1 MRILPLA
8 LILAAVLPLSAQAI
22 TIKTIPPKT
31 QAACKNQAAEQID
44 LLFVLDTTGSMGGLI
59 QGAKTKIWR
68 IVNDVMQNQRC
79 GADVRVGLIGYR
91 DKDDEYVTRRVNL
104 NQDLD
109 EVYAELMAFKAAG
122 GGDEPEHVRLALH
135 EGVNQMNW
143 RANSKKVLFLVGDA
157 PPKDSYIE
165 TPSVNHTAQ
174 KAKQKGIIINTL
186 LAGDSKSTA
195 KVWQSVAQ
203 YGGGE
208 YFTIPQDGG
217 GSVAVTTPY
226 DDQLSTLSGQLDQVY
241 LPYGDR
247 QVRHAAVAKSASKLS
262 SIAAAPKEA
271 QAERSI
277 NKSIN
282 KQAYSQDDFVQSIE
296 NGKVKLDSIDS
307 KQLPDNMQA
316 MSASERQRYVEAQI
330 QKRQQLKQEIAQVS
344 KQREDYLQNNRQQD
358 IKQGDSF
365 DTAVSRALS
374 KQLQ

>member
-79 GADVRVGLIGYR
+79 GTDVRVGLIGYR
-91 DKDDEYVTRRVNL
+91 DKDDEYVTRKVNL

-165 TPSVNHTAQ
+165 TPSVHHTAQ

-217 GSVAVTTPY
+217 SVAVTTPY

-247 QVRHAAVAKSASKLS
+247 QVRRAAVAKSASKLS

-282 KQAYSQDDFVQSIE
+282 KQAYSQDDLVQSIE

-316 MSASERQRYVEAQI
+316 MSASERQRYVDAQI

-358 IKQGDSF
+358 SKQGDSF

>member
-91 DKDDEYVTRRVNL
+91 DKDDEYVTRKVNL

-165 TPSVNHTAQ
+165 TPSVSHTAQ

-208 YFTIPQDGG
+208 YFTIPQDG

-277 NKSIN
+277 NKSLN
-282 KQAYSQDDFVQSIE
+282 KQAYSQDDLVQSIE

-344 KQREDYLQNNRQQD
+344 KQREDYLQNNRQQNNQ
-358 IKQGDSF
+358 QGDSF